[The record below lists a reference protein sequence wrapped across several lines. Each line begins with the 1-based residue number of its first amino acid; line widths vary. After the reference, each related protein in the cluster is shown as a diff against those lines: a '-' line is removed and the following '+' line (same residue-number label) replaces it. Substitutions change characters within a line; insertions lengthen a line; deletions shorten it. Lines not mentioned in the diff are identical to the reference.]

1 MWRGCFS
8 LFDWLKRKF
17 SNITQDPSYS
27 LADWAEEIYGAS
39 DNSID
44 VNYTSALGIPPLW
57 RAVNIVANDVG
68 RLRCRVFERL
78 ADNERER
85 ATAHPTYNLVNSRA
99 GICNA
104 FQFRRTLTL
113 HAQLHG
119 NGFARIRR
127 NNRGEPVRLE
137 ILPPAPLTY
146 PVIEST
152 TRGERVVIVTHVG
165 EKAVALSI
173 EDVLHVPGLSY
184 DGVCGLSIIDVLE
197 QSLKGAIAT
206 QRYTTLYYEQGGS
219 VRGYLKVPTILK
231 QEQAD
236 DLRAN
241 WERLSSG
248 MSNTGKTAIAHG
260 GAEYVELKASAEQ
273 AQLLPAKQFSI
284 IDISN
289 ITGVRP
295 HDLGDQ
301 TRAGYNSLE
310 QENQSHADRC
320 IEPWLVTWELEYR
333 EKLLTEA
340 QKDTDSHY
348 IEFDRRGLIRHS
360 LTELAEADRKYRE
373 MGKYSVNDLRRRDNE
388 ESVPGGDKY
397 HIPVNWGELNQQAQS
412 VSE

>member
-1 MWRGCFS
+1 M
-8 LFDWLKRKF
+8 LNWLKRRVF
-17 SNITQDPSYS
+17 NITEDPSYS
-27 LADWAEEIYGAS
+27 LADWADEIYGDGDES
-39 DNSID
+39 SID
-44 VNYTSALGIPPLW
+44 VNYSSALGIPPLW

-68 RLRCRVFERL
+68 RLRCRAFERL
-78 ADNERER
+78 EDNERRR
-85 ATAHPTYNLVNSRA
+85 ATAHPAYKLINRKC
-99 GICNA
+99 GIVNA

-113 HAQLHG
+113 HAQMHG

-127 NNRGEPVRLE
+127 NAKGEPQRLE

-152 TRGERVVIVTHVG
+152 TRGERVVIVTHKG
-165 EKAVALSI
+165 DKAQALSI
-173 EDVLHVPGLSY
+173 DDVIHIPGLSY

-197 QSLKGAIAT
+197 SSLKGAIAT

-219 VRGYLKVPTILK
+219 VKGYLKVPQIMK

-241 WERLSSG
+241 WGRLAEG
-248 MSNTGKTAIAHG
+248 MSNTGRVAVAHG
-260 GAEYVELKASAEQ
+260 GTEYVELKANAND

-301 TRAGYNSLE
+301 TRAAYNSLE

-320 IEPWLVTWELEYR
+320 IEPWLVTWELEYMD
-333 EKLLTEA
+333 KLLTEG
-340 QKDTDSHY
+340 QKDADSHY

-388 ESVPGGDKY
+388 ESVEGGDVY
-397 HIPVNWGELNQQAQS
+397 NYPVNWGVLNQEPES
-412 VSE
+412 IGEE

>member
-1 MWRGCFS
+1 M
-8 LFDWLKRKF
+8 LNWLKRRVF
-17 SNITQDPSYS
+17 NITEDPSYS
-27 LADWAEEIYGAS
+27 LADWADEIYDDGDES
-39 DNSID
+39 SID
-44 VNYTSALGIPPLW
+44 VNYSSALGIPPLW

-68 RLRCRVFERL
+68 RLRCRAFERL
-78 ADNERER
+78 EDNERRR
-85 ATAHPTYNLVNSRA
+85 ATEHPAYKLINRKC
-99 GICNA
+99 GIVNA

-113 HAQLHG
+113 HAQMHG

-127 NNRGEPVRLE
+127 NAKGEPQRLE

-152 TRGERVVIVTHVG
+152 TRGERVVIVTHKG
-165 EKAVALSI
+165 DKAQALSI
-173 EDVLHVPGLSY
+173 DDVIHIPGLSY

-197 QSLKGAIAT
+197 SSLKGAIAT
-206 QRYTTLYYEQGGS
+206 QQYTTLYYEQGGS
-219 VRGYLKVPTILK
+219 VKGYLKVPQIMK
-231 QEQAD
+231 QEQAN

-241 WERLSSG
+241 WGRLAEG
-248 MSNTGKTAIAHG
+248 MSNTGRVAVAHG
-260 GAEYVELKASAEQ
+260 GTEYVELKANAND

-301 TRAGYNSLE
+301 TRAAYNSLE

-320 IEPWLVTWELEYR
+320 IEPWLVTWELEYMD
-333 EKLLTEA
+333 KLLTED
-340 QKDTDSHY
+340 QKNTDSHY

-388 ESVPGGDKY
+388 ESVEGGDVY
-397 HIPVNWGELNQQAQS
+397 NYPVNWGVLNQEPES
-412 VSE
+412 SGEE

>member
-1 MWRGCFS
+1 M
-8 LFDWLKRKF
+8 FDWLKRHFVK
-17 SNITQDPSYS
+17 NITQDPSYS
-27 LADWAEEIYGAS
+27 LEDWANEIYGAGDES
-39 DNSID
+39 SID

-68 RLRCRVFERL
+68 RLRCRVYQRL

-85 ATAHPTYNLVNSRA
+85 ATDHPSYSLVNRKC

-127 NNRGEPVRLE
+127 NARGEPVSLE

-146 PVIEST
+146 PVIETT
-152 TRGERVVIVTHVG
+152 TRGERVAVVTHIG
-165 EKAVALSI
+165 GKQRALSI
-173 EDVLHVPGLSY
+173 DDVIHIPGLSY
-184 DGVCGLSIIDVLE
+184 DGVSGLSIIDVLE
-197 QSLKGAIAT
+197 SSLKGAIAT

-219 VRGYLKVPTILK
+219 VKGYLKVPNILK

-236 DLRAN
+236 DLRTN
-241 WERLSSG
+241 WGRLAEG
-248 MSNTGKTAIAHG
+248 MSNVGKIAIAHG
-260 GAEYVELKASAEQ
+260 GAEYVELKANASD

-320 IEPWLVTWELEYR
+320 IEPWLVTWELEYMD
-333 EKLLTEA
+333 KLLTES
-340 QKDTDSHY
+340 QKETDSHY

-388 ESVPGGDKY
+388 ESVPGGDLY
-397 HIPVNWGELNQQAQS
+397 HVPDNWGVLNQSVQS
-412 VSE
+412 VAE